1 MYHFITNKRFFS
13 LSYCLG
19 EPFHI
24 CRLTDRNGGYA
35 GHAAAFFVDLTNKRG
50 KKVISHIHCK
60 VESLIKFQFK
70 NVISKC
76 ILYYQIGISTTLHC
90 RSITKALQRSCDF
103 SEGPIFKAC
112 WDKGFDLN

>member
-50 KKVISHIHCK
+50 K
-60 VESLIKFQFK
+60 
-70 NVISKC
+70 
-76 ILYYQIGISTTLHC
+76 
-90 RSITKALQRSCDF
+90 
-103 SEGPIFKAC
+103 
-112 WDKGFDLN
+112 